1 MKSLT
6 TTLLF
11 LFLGFSLVSCFDTDR
26 IVGNG
31 NLKTKD
37 VNIVPKSK
45 LKAKGSIDIQV
56 VQAAE
61 SSIQIQADENI
72 LPFIV
77 VENNED
83 GETVVK
89 TKSGYSLSTNNV
101 ILVTYTSPNVES
113 ITIAGSGNI
122 VTQNKINN
130 STEFKVSIAGSGNA
144 TINVHSPKVVAKIA
158 GSGNINSSGETRDL
172 QVTISGNGDY
182 KGENLMAENATVKI
196 SGSGNVRLHADATLN
211 VNISGSGDV
220 YYRGNPTITEKT
232 HGSGNIKRV
241 EEN

>member
-1 MKSLT
+1 
-6 TTLLF
+6 LF
-11 LFLGFSLVSCFDTDR
+11 TSVSLVSCFDNDR

-31 NLKTKD
+31 ILKTKEAN
-37 VNIVPKSK
+37 VVPKSK
-45 LKAKGSIDIQV
+45 LRAKGSIDIQV

-77 VENNED
+77 VENNDD

-89 TKSGYSLSTNNV
+89 TKSGYNISTNNV
-101 ILVTYTSPNVES
+101 VLVTYTSPNIES

-122 VTQNKINN
+122 ITQNKVNNN
-130 STEFKVSIAGSGNA
+130 SEFKVAIAGSGNA
-144 TINVHSPKVVAKIA
+144 TINVHTPKVIAKIA
-158 GSGNINSSGETRDL
+158 GSGNINCIGETKDL
-172 QVTISGNGDY
+172 QVSISGNGDY
-182 KGENLMAENATVKI
+182 KGESLMAENATVKI
-196 SGSGNVRLHADATLN
+196 SGSGNVRLHADAKLD

-220 YYRGNPTITEKT
+220 FYRGNPMVTEKT
-232 HGSGNIKRV
+232 HGSGNIKKL